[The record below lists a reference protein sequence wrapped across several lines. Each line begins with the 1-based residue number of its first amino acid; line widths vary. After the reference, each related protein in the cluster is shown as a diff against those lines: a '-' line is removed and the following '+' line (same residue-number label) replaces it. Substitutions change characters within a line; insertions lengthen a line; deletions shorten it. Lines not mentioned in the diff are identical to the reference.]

1 MKISKEEVHRKLRN
15 FKREF
20 PTEKEFEQI
29 DFYSVICDRKEYLR
43 NGKEEVVVTASPNII
58 NFMEDVKAKR
68 VIVSNPEEELENFYK
83 YVKKMEELNKILTKH
98 LKNLEPIFPNLPK
111 KLFIYLSKMDGVI
124 NQELTGIFN
133 SGKTIRDIYTKLMK
147 GIEKELDK
155 K

>member
-1 MKISKEEVHRKLRN
+1 MKISKEEVHRRLRN

-29 DFYSVICDRKEYLR
+29 DFYSDICDRKEYLR
-43 NGKEEVVVTASPNII
+43 NGKEEVVVTPSPNII

-98 LKNLEPIFPNLPK
+98 LKNLKPIFPNLPK
-111 KLFIYLSKMDGVI
+111 KLFISLSEMDGVI

-147 GIEKELDK
+147 EIEKELDK